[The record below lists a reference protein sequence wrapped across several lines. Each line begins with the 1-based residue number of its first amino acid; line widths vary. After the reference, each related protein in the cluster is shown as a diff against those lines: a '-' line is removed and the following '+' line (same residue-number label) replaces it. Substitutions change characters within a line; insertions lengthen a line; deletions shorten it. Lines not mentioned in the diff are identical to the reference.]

1 MPFHLVGLGLG
12 DEKDIT
18 LKGLEC
24 VKKCDVV
31 YLEAYTS
38 ILLSQS
44 VGDASGL
51 SEFYG
56 REVVVADREAVESG
70 SVLDEATEKDVALL
84 VVGDPF
90 GATTHSDLVVRC
102 KEKGIP
108 CNIIHNSTILSAI
121 GACGLQLY
129 RYGQTVSLCFWT
141 DTWRPDSWYEKIL
154 ESKRLGLH
162 ALCLLDIKVKEQS
175 IENMARGRM
184 IYEPPRFMTV
194 SQAAEQVLEVATN
207 RSCSLIGPDTVAVGL
222 ARVGCPDQ
230 LIVAGTLQELVTTDF
245 GEPLHSMVICG
256 DIHEAEEEH
265 LSMYYTDSLKK
276 AYEARLE
283 AERAKHMMN

>member
-24 VKKCDVV
+24 VKKCDIV

-38 ILLSQS
+38 ILLNQN
-44 VGDASGL
+44 VGEAAGL

-56 REVVVADREAVESG
+56 REVIVADREAVESG
-70 SVLDEATEKDVALL
+70 GVLDEAVEKDIALL

-90 GATTHSDLVVRC
+90 GATTHSDLVSRC
-102 KEKGIP
+102 KEKDIP
-108 CNIIHNSTILSAI
+108 CNVIHNSTIMSAI

-141 DTWRPDSWYEKIL
+141 ETWKPDSWYDKIL
-154 ESKRLGLH
+154 ESKRIGLH
-162 ALCLLDIKVKEQS
+162 ALLLLDIKVKEQS
-175 IENMARGRM
+175 IENMARGRK

-194 SQAAEQVLEVATN
+194 AQAAEQVLEVAAN
-207 RSCSLIGPDTVAVGL
+207 KSCELIGPKTVAVGL
-222 ARVGCPDQ
+222 ARVGCSDQ
-230 LIVAGTLQELVTTDF
+230 LIIAGTLQELAETDF
-245 GEPLHSMVICG
+245 GTPLHSMVICG

-265 LSMYYTDSLKK
+265 LSIFYTDSLKK
-276 AYEARLE
+276 DYQARLE
-283 AERAKHMMN
+283 AERAKHQ